1 MKNTLS
7 LLLLFACGA
16 MHAQDGIK
24 VKQWNNIKE
33 AVFAK
38 MGTAWTNQFNQ
49 QHPQPSEAGV
59 RALTYQFDFTEDDMG
74 TDCWNEGIPP
84 SLSVAVDGRP
94 IYGLTSGKCVD
105 IILAVR
111 KEQRKNRHEQ

>member
-16 MHAQDGIK
+16 MYAQDVIK

-33 AVFAK
+33 AVFKK
-38 MGTAWTNQFNQ
+38 MGKDWTQQFNQ
-49 QHPQPSEAGV
+49 QYPQPSEAGV
-59 RALTYQFDFTEDDMG
+59 RALTYQFDFTEDDM
-74 TDCWNEGIPP
+74 DHDMWLESNPP
-84 SLSVAVDGRP
+84 QLAVTVNGET
-94 IYGLTSGKCVD
+94 IYGLNDGKCVD

-111 KEQRKNRHEQ
+111 EDQRKNKREQ